1 MNREQRRALK
11 KEMSTEAQEKM
22 TTQIAQFGTLP
33 EACDACRKDFN
44 KQNKEMVQ
52 SWSVV
57 VKQDVVRLFCPECI
71 NKTKEVLDG
80 SDQNIG

>member
-22 TTQIAQFGTLP
+22 TTQIAQFGKLP

-44 KQNKEMVQ
+44 KQNKEMT
-52 SWSVV
+52 SDEKLKEM
-57 VKQDVVRLFCPECI
+57 VKQ
-71 NKTKEVLDG
+71 NKEMVHHG
-80 SDQNIG
+80 RSW